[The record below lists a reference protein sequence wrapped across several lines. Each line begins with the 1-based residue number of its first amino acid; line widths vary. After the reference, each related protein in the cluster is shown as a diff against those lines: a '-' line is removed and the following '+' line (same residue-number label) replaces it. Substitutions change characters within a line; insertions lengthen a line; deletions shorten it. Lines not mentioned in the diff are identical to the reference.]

1 MISFLSQFLYA
12 AVVPANRGERRAF
25 WTAGAVLSIL
35 LSLSIAS
42 ANAQQRGVDSSSLGG
57 LIDGL
62 RVMQERGGFPGMS
75 NQGQLLDQS
84 RTQGLQY
91 GQERTARA
99 VQVELSPQEKIV
111 AQRYCTDTLQ
121 EDERDL
127 IPLIRRFSNI
137 EKDYCR
143 RVRDLIF
150 QYGYDLFQG
159 IYTTNEPFNG
169 AISDSY
175 RLGIG
180 DELVVTML
188 GQESTTQRL
197 RVDREGR
204 MTIPRLGAIPAV
216 GLTMSQF
223 QRELSARVNSAFIG
237 TESYA
242 SLGQVRQ
249 FSIVVLGEVARP
261 GIQQVTGLSSILDA
275 IASAGGL
282 KKTGSLRQ
290 VRIMRGDR
298 SVQVDLYDL
307 LIGNANSPDL
317 SLREGDRIIV
327 PTLGPTIAIAGDVKR
342 PAIYELPASVNGLAG
357 TDAVAL
363 GGGPIRPAGA
373 KYTRISFDQQGRE
386 IVTQLDSLNFRVV
399 PGDIVVVGRSADIQL
414 GSVALAGDVRVAGRR
429 SLQSTS
435 TIGGMIQDTNALREN
450 AYLSFAVLSTSDA
463 QTLSRRYFA
472 LNLRRIL
479 DGQEDYQLR
488 DGDELIVLG
497 DRDVRYLSSRTIQ
510 AIIGG
515 RRDSSLVTQ
524 GDQVPPSRPQE
535 QVSTNT
541 SVPQPQAATLSRL
554 ESLAGELGRSTGSE
568 QEPLASLQPEA
579 TRNGEQA
586 AVSPQGRRTGQDC
599 RSAVALR
606 KLVYEAR
613 DGRFAN
619 AIVGTEEPRQITAQ
633 GGLAA
638 TADECPEIFERNP
651 DLLSFVLEHSVN
663 VTGEVRR
670 PGVYPLVPETSL
682 DAVAAI
688 AGGLTR
694 EADLQRVELSR
705 FAALGGTPPAQVR
718 QLVDL
723 RVQAPEG
730 VLIGP
735 GDVVR
740 FNALFSDRD
749 SGPIYLAGEFTRP
762 GSYEIR
768 RGERLSE
775 IIGRAGGLTAQAY
788 PYGAVFTRE
797 RVKRAEQLALLRL
810 ARELNSAVTLAA
822 ARRGVDANA
831 FSGFTQLSRDVANAP
846 ATGRVVIEA
855 DPTVLQVRPE
865 LDVVLEPG
873 DRIFVPKRPN
883 SVLVTGDV
891 LNPGAQQFVSGRR
904 ADAYIRL
911 AGGLQRS
918 ADSGRVFIVQPNGA
932 AQPVGVS
939 AFNFT
944 PVQVP
949 PGSTIVVPKDA
960 TPFDVFTFA
969 RDIGSIVSQLAIS
982 AAALSV
988 ISNN

>member
-1 MISFLSQFLYA
+1 
-12 AVVPANRGERRAF
+12 
-25 WTAGAVLSIL
+25 
-35 LSLSIAS
+35 
-42 ANAQQRGVDSSSLGG
+42 
-57 LIDGL
+57 
-62 RVMQERGGFPGMS
+62 MQERGGFPGMS
-75 NQGQLLDQS
+75 NQGQSLDQS
-84 RTQGLQY
+84 RTQGLQS
-91 GQERTARA
+91 GQERLLRP
-99 VQVELSPQEKIV
+99 VQVDLSPQQKAL

-121 EDERDL
+121 ESERDFIAL
-127 IPLIRRFSNI
+127 ITLFSNI

-143 RVRDLIF
+143 RVRELIF
-150 QYGYDLFQG
+150 QFGYDLFQG

-169 AISDSY
+169 AISDNY

-180 DELVVTML
+180 DELVITML
-188 GQESTTQRL
+188 GQESMTQRL

-204 MTIPRLGAIPAV
+204 MTIPRLGAIPAI

-223 QRELSARVNSAFIG
+223 QRELSTRVNSAFIG
-237 TESYA
+237 TEAYA

-249 FSIVVLGEVARP
+249 FSVVVLGEVARP

-275 IASAGGL
+275 LASAGGL

-290 VRIMRGDR
+290 VRVMRGDR
-298 SVQVDLYDL
+298 AVPVDLYDL
-307 LIGNANSPDL
+307 LMGNANNPDL
-317 SLREGDRIIV
+317 SLREGDRVVV

-342 PAIYELPASVNGLAG
+342 PAVYELPASASAITAVDALA
-357 TDAVAL
+357 L
-363 GGGPIRPAGA
+363 SGGSIRPAGA
-373 KYTRISFDQQGRE
+373 KYTRISFDPQGRE
-386 IVTQLDSLNFRVV
+386 IVTQLDSLNFRVT
-399 PGDIVVVGRSADIQL
+399 PGDIVVVGRGADIQL
-414 GSVALAGDVRVAGRR
+414 GSVGLAGDVRVAGRR
-429 SLQSTS
+429 SLQSVS
-435 TIGGMIQDTNALREN
+435 TIGGLIQDANAFREN

-479 DGQEDYQLR
+479 EGQEDYQLR
-488 DGDELIVLG
+488 DGDELIVLA

-510 AIIGG
+510 TIIGD
-515 RRDSSLVTQ
+515 RRDGSLASQ
-524 GDQVPPSRPQE
+524 GDQVPPARAPE
-535 QVSTNT
+535 QVS
-541 SVPQPQAATLSRL
+541 SSAPAPQPQSATLSRL
-554 ESLAGELGRSTGSE
+554 ESLAGEFGGSTGGDQALSGNP
-568 QEPLASLQPEA
+568 QEGEA
-579 TRNGEQA
+579 RKGEQA
-586 AVSPQGRRTGQDC
+586 AMAPQAQKRSGQEC
-599 RSAVALR
+599 RSAIALR
-606 KLVYEAR
+606 KLVYETR

-619 AIVGTEEPRQITAQ
+619 AIVGTEEPRQVANQ
-633 GGLAA
+633 GRLVAA
-638 TADECPEIFERNP
+638 ADECPEIFERNP

-682 DAVAAI
+682 DSVAAI

-705 FAALGGTPPAQVR
+705 FSMQGAAAPASVR
-718 QLVDL
+718 QVVDL
-723 RVQAPEG
+723 RVQDPAA

-749 SGPIYLAGEFTRP
+749 SGPIYLAGEFARP

-797 RVKRAEQLALLRL
+797 RVKRAEQLALQRL
-810 ARELNSAVTLAA
+810 ARELNSAVTMAA
-822 ARRGVDANA
+822 ARRGTDANS
-831 FSGFTQLSRDVANAP
+831 FSGFMQLSRDVANAP